1 MKRPF
6 SVRNELKFLRFLT
19 HRGIKVKWF
28 LQDAPPVARL
38 QIQVESVKVP
48 PMTGP
53 YSSSPDRWR
62 KGLTR
67 NVVIL
72 GFVSLLNDAA
82 SEMIYPL
89 LPVFLTAVLGAGPA
103 ALGVIE
109 GIAESTA
116 SFLKLYSGY
125 LSDRVR
131 RRKHWVVAG
140 YALSNVIRPLI
151 ALAGSWS
158 QVLALRFSD
167 RVGKGLRTSPRDA
180 LIADSTPLEHRGA
193 AYGFHRAMDHGGA
206 IVGPLL
212 ATGLLLIFPG
222 RIALVFLL
230 SFIPGTLAVLLL
242 LAGLRERERA
252 TAGATG
258 RFELATAWDEMP
270 GVFRK
275 YLAIVLLFTLGN
287 STDAFLLMRAQGLGV
302 PVALLPVIW
311 VVLHIVKMAF
321 YLPGGMLSDRMGRGR
336 IIVAG
341 WVVYALVY
349 AGFAAAD
356 RHWHAWALFAV
367 YGIYFGLTEGVE
379 KALVADL
386 APAHL
391 RGSAFGLYHL
401 AVGFGAL
408 PASLLFGLVW
418 ERFGAAY
425 AFSMGA
431 GLALLSSLLLASL
444 NVTPQRTNG

>member
-1 MKRPF
+1 MTD
-6 SVRNELKFLRFLT
+6 STLT
-19 HRGIKVKWF
+19 EKPG
-28 LQDAPPVARL
+28 
-38 QIQVESVKVP
+38 
-48 PMTGP
+48 
-53 YSSSPDRWR
+53 WR
-62 KGLTR
+62 QGLTR

-72 GFVSLLNDAA
+72 GCVSLLNDAA

-89 LPVFLTAVLGAGPA
+89 LPVFLTSVLGAGPV

-131 RRKHWVVAG
+131 RRKGWVVAG
-140 YALSNVIRPLI
+140 YTISNIIRPLI
-151 ALAGSWS
+151 ALAGSWV

-180 LIADSTPLEHRGA
+180 MIADSTPPEYRGT

-206 IVGPLL
+206 IIGPLF
-212 ATGLLLIFPG
+212 ATGLLLAFPD
-222 RIALVFLL
+222 RLATVFLL

-242 LAGLRERERA
+242 LAGLREREAVPRE
-252 TAGATG
+252 GG
-258 RFELATAWDEMP
+258 SRFDVRSAWAEISSD
-270 GVFRK
+270 FRK
-275 YLAIVLLFTLGN
+275 YLAIIVVFTLGN
-287 STDAFLLMRAQGLGV
+287 STDAFLLLRAQALGV
-302 PVALLPVIW
+302 PVALLPAIW
-311 VVLHIVKMAF
+311 VVLHLVKMAF
-321 YLPGGMLSDRMGRGR
+321 SIPGGMLSDRLGRKKV
-336 IIVAG
+336 IVAG
-341 WVVYALVY
+341 WIVYALVY
-349 AGFAAAD
+349 AGFAFAD

-386 APAHL
+386 APARL

-418 ERFGAAY
+418 ERYGAAS
-425 AFSMGA
+425 AFGMGA
-431 GLALLSSLLLASL
+431 GFALLSSVMLAAL
-444 NVTPQRTNG
+444 NVTRPQNNG